1 MTPDQILDR
10 MSQMIRVGFVNA
22 RQPEKMRVKVTLR
35 DTTSAELVTD
45 WLPVLCPR
53 ASGDMQY
60 DLPDV
65 GDQVLCLFLPYGLEQ
80 GFVLGAMYGKQSPPV
95 SGGDQWHRRFSDGSS
110 LEYDRKAHTLTVN
123 VRGDMALTAAGASSI
138 TSQAPMTLEAPI
150 VYVRGT
156 LVNTAKD
163 GSPGSAVISGD
174 VKVVS
179 GGVAVPDA
187 DVTAGAVSLLHHL
200 TSGVQP
206 GSGQS
211 GPPVGGGA
219 GGNPGGGSGGEGQN
233 REEKRFDALW
243 GEAPADATELD
254 RLLLCLPEIA
264 AAVAERQPTPEDR
277 QGWLYLREM
286 FLRWFTGVASMD
298 ANSCAE
304 AFWVAWE
311 WVMSYKRASYA
322 CARFIDP
329 AYDEEQRERNIYSQ
343 AALKQLGV
351 ILCREGCLDPA
362 KEAVD
367 FDFIQSDWRQWET
380 FYHTLCSVPR
390 WPDSDGLM
398 AALAGFTL
406 RALAAGRAENL
417 GNGRWRITVTRV
429 AVFVH
434 DSFNFA
440 EDDSYFANNL
450 GKWSCI
456 HLDGGE
462 NSVYPEV
469 EHDYVS
475 LSNND
480 FRNFREKY
488 GFGSDFLV
496 LSRPH
501 IVEKFKE
508 VSYVTT
514 CIYKD

>member
-1 MTPDQILDR
+1 
-10 MSQMIRVGFVNA
+10 MS
-22 RQPEKMRVKVTLR
+22 PEP
-35 DTTSAELVTD
+35 S
-45 WLPVLCPR
+45 
-53 ASGDMQY
+53 
-60 DLPDV
+60 
-65 GDQVLCLFLPYGLEQ
+65 
-80 GFVLGAMYGKQSPPV
+80 
-95 SGGDQWHRRFSDGSS
+95 
-110 LEYDRKAHTLTVN
+110 
-123 VRGDMALTAAGASSI
+123 
-138 TSQAPMTLEAPI
+138 
-150 VYVRGT
+150 
-156 LVNTAKD
+156 
-163 GSPGSAVISGD
+163 
-174 VKVVS
+174 
-179 GGVAVPDA
+179 
-187 DVTAGAVSLLHHL
+187 HL
-200 TSGVQP
+200 TDGVMP

-211 GPPVGGGA
+211 GPPVGGGP
-219 GGNPGGGSGGEGQN
+219 GGNPGGDSGGEG
-233 REEKRFDALW
+233 RSHEEKRFDALW
-243 GEAPADATELD
+243 AEASASASELD
-254 RLLLCLPEIA
+254 RLLLCLPDIA
-264 AAVAERQPTPEDR
+264 AAKAERQPTSEDR

-298 ANSCAE
+298 ANSCHE

-311 WVMSYKRASYA
+311 WAMSYKRASYA
-322 CARFIDP
+322 YARFIDP
-329 AYDEEQRERNIYSQ
+329 AYEEEQRERNIYSQ
-343 AALKQLGV
+343 AALEQLGL

-367 FDFIQSDWRQWET
+367 FDFIQSDWRQWEA

-417 GNGRWRITVTRV
+417 GDGRWRITVTRV

-462 NSVYPEV
+462 NSVSPET

-475 LSNND
+475 LRNND

-488 GFGSDFLV
+488 GFGNDFLV
-496 LSRPH
+496 LSQPH
-501 IVEKFKE
+501 IVENFKE

-514 CIYKD
+514 CICKD

>member
-1 MTPDQILDR
+1 
-10 MSQMIRVGFVNA
+10 MSEEQVRDVLAQMVRVGFVSA
-22 RQPEKMRVKVTLR
+22 RQPEKMRVRVELR
-35 DTTSAELVTD
+35 DTTGAALITD

-53 ASGDMQY
+53 AHGDAQY

-65 GDQVLCLFLPYGLEQ
+65 DDQVLCLFLPFGLEQ
-80 GFVLGAMYGKQSPPV
+80 GFVLGAMYGKASPPV
-95 SGGDQWHRRFSDGSS
+95 SSGDKWHRSFSDGTV
-110 LEYDRKAHTLTVN
+110 LEYDRASH
-123 VRGDMALTAAGASSI
+123 ALTGKVLGLAGLSCSG
-138 TSQAPMTLEAPI
+138 PMTLEAPI

-174 VKVVS
+174 VKIIS
-179 GGVAVPDA
+179 GGVTVPDA
-187 DVTAGAVSLLHHL
+187 DVIAGAVSLLNHL

-211 GPPVGGGA
+211 GAPVGGGSGA
-219 GGNPGGGSGGEGQN
+219 GGNPGGGSGGEGQSD
-233 REEKRFDALW
+233 EEKRFDALW
-243 GEAPADATELD
+243 GKPPANASDLD
-254 RLLLCLPEIA
+254 KLLLCLPEIA
-264 AAVAERQPTPEDR
+264 AAVAERQPTAEDR

-286 FLRWFTGVASMD
+286 FLRWFTGAAGMD
-298 ANSCAE
+298 ANSCDE

-322 CARFIDP
+322 YARFIDP

-343 AALKQLGV
+343 AALKQLGI

-362 KEAVD
+362 KQAVD

-429 AVFVH
+429 AIFVH

-450 GKWSCI
+450 GMWSCI

-462 NSVYPEV
+462 NSVSPEM
-469 EHDYVS
+469 EQDYVS
-475 LSNND
+475 LGNSD

-501 IVEKFKE
+501 IVENIKE

-514 CIYKD
+514 CICKD